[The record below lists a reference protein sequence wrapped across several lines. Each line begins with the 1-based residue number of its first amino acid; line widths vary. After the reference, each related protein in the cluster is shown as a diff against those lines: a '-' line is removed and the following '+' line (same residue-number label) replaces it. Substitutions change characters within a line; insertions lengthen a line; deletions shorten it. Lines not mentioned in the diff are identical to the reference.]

1 MDNNQMG
8 SSLIDNFEASFMNCI
23 HSFTKQE
30 SAIEVDK
37 GELHLSCLRV
47 ENYSIFLQD
56 EIKLE
61 VEQTTMKFI
70 DLARQMETFFL
81 QKRFLLSS
89 SKPELLLKEENVDL
103 RHEIT
108 RKDELIK
115 KHLQK
120 IVKWKDYLSDQPAA
134 SRPAMPQ
141 EPHAPP
147 PQPGL
152 LSDPPVP
159 LMPGQRRPPPQHIM
173 QQQQMAQGSN
183 PGMFM
188 PRPGFP
194 QGPMG
199 PAMQGPM
206 GGNPLAFLEKT
217 TNNIDMGPSA
227 PR

>member
-1 MDNNQMG
+1 MCG
-8 SSLIDNFEASFMNCI
+8 SSIKFHQL
-23 HSFTKQE
+23 Q
-30 SAIEVDK
+30 
-37 GELHLSCLRV
+37 
-47 ENYSIFLQD
+47 FLD

-61 VEQTTMKFI
+61 VEQTTLKFI

-81 QKRFLLSS
+81 QKRLMLSS

-120 IVKWKDYLSDQPAA
+120 IGKWKEYLADVTTGP
-134 SRPAMPQ
+134 RPTLPPGA
-141 EPHAPP
+141 HPP
-147 PQPGL
+147 PQVG
-152 LSDPPVP
+152 LSDT
-159 LMPGQRRPPPQHIM
+159 PPPMMGVQRIPPQQMM
-173 QQQQMAQGSN
+173 QQQQMMNPNN

-188 PRPGFP
+188 PRPGFSP

-199 PAMQGPM
+199 PAMQNMG

-217 TNNIDMGPSA
+217 TNNIEMGGPA

>member
-1 MDNNQMG
+1 
-8 SSLIDNFEASFMNCI
+8 
-23 HSFTKQE
+23 
-30 SAIEVDK
+30 
-37 GELHLSCLRV
+37 
-47 ENYSIFLQD
+47 
-56 EIKLE
+56 
-61 VEQTTMKFI
+61 MKFI

-120 IVKWKDYLSDQPAA
+120 IGKWKEYLADVSTTPRTMPPGAHALPVGMPQVGLSDT
-134 SRPAMPQ
+134 
-141 EPHAPP
+141 PP
-147 PQPGL
+147 PL
-152 LSDPPVP
+152 IA
-159 LMPGQRRPPPQHIM
+159 GQRHQP
-173 QQQQMAQGSN
+173 QQQLMQPNMQMMQPNN

-188 PRPGFP
+188 PRPGYP
-194 QGPMG
+194 LQGPMG
-199 PAMQGPM
+199 VPAMQNM

-217 TNNIDMGPSA
+217 TNNIDMGGPSA

>member
-1 MDNNQMG
+1 
-8 SSLIDNFEASFMNCI
+8 
-23 HSFTKQE
+23 
-30 SAIEVDK
+30 
-37 GELHLSCLRV
+37 
-47 ENYSIFLQD
+47 
-56 EIKLE
+56 
-61 VEQTTMKFI
+61 MKFI

-81 QKRFLLSS
+81 QNRFLLSS

-120 IVKWKDYLSDQPAA
+120 IGKWKEYLADITAVP
-134 SRPAMPQ
+134 RPPMAQ
-141 EPHAPP
+141 EPHVPI

-152 LSDPPVP
+152 SDSPVP
-159 LMPGQRRPPPQHIM
+159 LMPGQRRPPPQHMM
-173 QQQQMAQGSN
+173 QQQQMVQPNN

-188 PRPGFP
+188 GRPSFPP

-199 PAMQGPM
+199 VAAMQNM

-217 TNNIDMGPSA
+217 TNNIDMGGPSA

>member
-1 MDNNQMG
+1 M
-8 SSLIDNFEASFMNCI
+8 LF
-23 HSFTKQE
+23 
-30 SAIEVDK
+30 
-37 GELHLSCLRV
+37 
-47 ENYSIFLQD
+47 SIFCIFISNVFSVFAD

-103 RHEIT
+103 RHEIA

-115 KHLQK
+115 KHVQK
-120 IVKWKDYLSDQPAA
+120 IGKWKEYLADITAVP
-134 SRPAMPQ
+134 RPGMSQ
-141 EPHAPP
+141 EPHAPG
-147 PQPGL
+147 PQQGIPE
-152 LSDPPVP
+152 PPVP
-159 LMPGQRRPPPQHIM
+159 LMPGQRRPPQHMM
-173 QQQQMAQGSN
+173 QQQPMGPGPN
-183 PGMFM
+183 PNMFGM
-188 PRPGFP
+188 PRPGFQP

-199 PAMQGPM
+199 GNPAMQNM

-217 TNNIDMGPSA
+217 TNNIDMGGPSG